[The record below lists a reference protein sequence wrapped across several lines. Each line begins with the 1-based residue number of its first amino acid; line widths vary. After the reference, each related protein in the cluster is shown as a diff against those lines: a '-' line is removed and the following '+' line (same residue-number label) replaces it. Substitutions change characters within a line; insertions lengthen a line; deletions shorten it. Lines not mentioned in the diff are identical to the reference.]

1 MHTTHPRWALLRAAG
16 LAAALVAGLALASL
30 ASLPARAASDA
41 ATAVPAAAPASA
53 PADALSPAHAAGLWA
68 SRCAG
73 CHDAAQGRTPSRA
86 ALATWRPEELIAT
99 ASTGSMR
106 EQARG
111 LSADEIRAIA
121 RHLTGRDPVAGPA
134 GAAAAGCLRPPAA
147 LDAAAPQWQGW
158 GNGPQQT
165 RFQARPGFT
174 AADLPR
180 LRVRW
185 VYAYAATMAI
195 GQPVVAGDRV
205 YASTQ
210 SGEVLALDARSGCQH
225 WSAALGTA
233 ARTAVVLGPT
243 TGTGAGASGALAYI
257 GDEQGRVQALD
268 ADSGALVWRVTL
280 DPHAAARI
288 TGTPLLH
295 QGRLLVPVSSGEEG
309 LAQDPRYP
317 CCSFRGSVVALDAA
331 TGQRL
336 WQTLTITESRQPYRV
351 NEAGTQ
357 QQGPAGGAVWASPT
371 LDARRGLLYIGTG
384 NSYTDQPT
392 RGSNAVI
399 ALDIQTGQLH
409 WQRQLLP
416 ADNYVLPC
424 NLPGVKAGSGN
435 CPATP
440 GPDHDFGAPLVLVH
454 RPGQP
459 DLLLA
464 GQKSGALHA
473 LSPDDGRLLWQAAL
487 GAGSALGGIQWGM
500 ASDADTVYVPMAD
513 PYRAGLALP
522 RPGLSAVALADG
534 RERWFAAAPQR
545 ACAWDGRCLASYS
558 AAVAAMPGIVWAG
571 ASDGHLRAYA
581 TADGRTVLD
590 IDTAAHDWQAVN
602 GGVAR
607 GGSID
612 NGGPVLA
619 GGMVFVNSGYGRIWA
634 HAGNALIALSVDGQ

>member
-1 MHTTHPRWALLRAAG
+1 MRATRLGWALLM
-16 LAAALVAGLALASL
+16 VAGLALAPL
-30 ASLPARAASDA
+30 AARAADEA
-41 ATAVPAAAPASA
+41 AAAVLAAPSASAPASA
-53 PADALSPAHAAGLWA
+53 PAEALNPAQAASLWA

-73 CHDAAQGRTPSRA
+73 CHEAGQGRTPSRA
-86 ALATWRPEELIAT
+86 ALATWRPEELIAA

-111 LSADEIRAIA
+111 LSAAEIQAIA
-121 RHLTGRDPVAGPA
+121 RHLSGRDPVAGHA
-134 GAAAAGCLRPPAA
+134 AAAAAGCPQPPAA
-147 LDAAAPQWQGW
+147 LDVAAPQWQGW

-165 RFQARPGFT
+165 RFQAQPGFT

-185 VYAYAATMAI
+185 VYAYPAAMAI

-210 SGEVLALDARSGCQH
+210 SGEVLALDARSGCRH
-225 WSAALGTA
+225 WSTALGTA
-233 ARTAVVLGPT
+233 ARTAVVLGPA
-243 TGTGAGASGALAYI
+243 TGNSSALAYI
-257 GDEQGRVQALD
+257 GDEQGRMHALD
-268 ADSGALVWRVTL
+268 ADSGAPRWRVTL

-309 LAQDPRYP
+309 WAQDPRYP

-336 WQTLTITESRQPYRV
+336 WQTFTIPDSPKPYRV
-351 NEAGTQ
+351 NDAGTQ
-357 QQGPAGGAVWASPT
+357 QHGPAGAAVWASPT

-392 RGSNAVI
+392 PGSNAVI
-399 ALDIQTGQLH
+399 ALEVQTGQLR

-440 GPDHDFGAPLVLVH
+440 GPDHDFGAPLVLVQ

-473 LSPDDGRLLWQAAL
+473 LDPDDGRLLWQAAL

-500 ASDADTVYVPMAD
+500 ASDGDTVYVPMAD

-534 RERWFAAAPQR
+534 RERWFVAAPLR
-545 ACAWDGRCLASYS
+545 ACAWSGSCLASYS
-558 AAVAAMPGIVWAG
+558 AAVAAMPGVVWAG

-581 TADGRTVLD
+581 MADGQVLLD

-619 GGMVFVNSGYGRIWA
+619 GGMVFVNSGYGRIFA
-634 HAGNALIALSVDGQ
+634 HAGNALIALSVDGR

>member
-1 MHTTHPRWALLRAAG
+1 MQTTRMAWGLLMA
-16 LAAALVAGLALASL
+16 VLALTPL
-30 ASLPARAASDA
+30 AARAADETA
-41 ATAVPAAAPASA
+41 AAVPAALPASA
-53 PADALSPAHAAGLWA
+53 PAEALSPAQAASLWA
-68 SRCAG
+68 SRCAH
-73 CHDAAQGRTPSRA
+73 CHEAAQGRTPSRA
-86 ALATWRPEELIAT
+86 ALAAWRPEELIAA

-111 LSADEIRAIA
+111 LSAAEIQAIA
-121 RHLTGRDPVAGPA
+121 RHLSGRDPVAGH
-134 GAAAAGCLRPPAA
+134 AAAATADCLQAPAA

-158 GNGPQQT
+158 GNGPLQT
-165 RFQARPGFT
+165 RFQAQPGFT
-174 AADLPR
+174 AADVPR

-185 VYAYAATMAI
+185 VFAYPASMAI

-210 SGEVLALDARSGCQH
+210 SGEVLALDAHSGCRH
-225 WSAALGTA
+225 WSTALGTA
-233 ARTAVVLGPT
+233 ARTAVVLGPAT
-243 TGTGAGASGALAYI
+243 VAGASGALAYI
-257 GDEQGRVQALD
+257 GDDRGRVHALD
-268 ADSGALVWRVTL
+268 ADTGAPRWRVAL
-280 DPHAAARI
+280 DPHVAARI

-309 LAQDPRYP
+309 WAQDPRYP
-317 CCSFRGSVVALDAA
+317 CCTFRGSVLALDAA

-336 WQTLTITESRQPYRV
+336 WQTFTITDSPQPYRV
-351 NEAGTQ
+351 NDAGTQ
-357 QQGPAGGAVWASPT
+357 QHGPAGGAVWASPT
-371 LDARRGLLYIGTG
+371 LDARRGLLYIGSG
-384 NSYTDQPT
+384 NSYTDRPT
-392 RGSNAVI
+392 GGSNAVI
-399 ALDIQTGQLH
+399 ALDIQTGQLR

-416 ADNYVLPC
+416 ADNYVMPC
-424 NLPGVKAGSGN
+424 TSPGVKAGSGN

-440 GPDHDFGAPLVLVH
+440 GPDHDFGAPLVLVQ

-522 RPGLSAVALADG
+522 RPGLSAVDLADG

-558 AAVAAMPGIVWAG
+558 AAVAVMPGIVWAG

-619 GGMVFVNSGYGRIWA
+619 GGMVFVNSGYGRQLA
-634 HAGNALIALSVDGQ
+634 RAGNALVALSIDGQ

>member
-1 MHTTHPRWALLRAAG
+1 MKFTRLRWTLLTAAG
-16 LAAALVAGLALASL
+16 LA
-30 ASLPARAASDA
+30 LPGPAARAADEAAAASPA
-41 ATAVPAAAPASA
+41 ATATAAPA
-53 PADALSPAHAAGLWA
+53 ADLSPTQAASLWA

-73 CHDAAQGRTPSRA
+73 CHDAAQGRTPSRD
-86 ALATWRPEELIAT
+86 ALAGWRPEELMAA
-99 ASTGSMR
+99 ASSGNMR

-111 LSADEIRAIA
+111 LSAAEIQAIA
-121 RHLTGRDPVAGPA
+121 RHLTGRDPVAGLA
-134 GAAAAGCLRPPAA
+134 TAAGCPQPPAV
-147 LDAAAPQWQGW
+147 LDPDAAQWQGW

-165 RFQARPGFT
+165 RYQARPGFT
-174 AADLPR
+174 AAEVAR

-185 VYAYAATMAI
+185 VYAYSASMAI

-210 SGEVLALDARSGCQH
+210 SGEVLALDARSGCSH
-225 WSAALGTA
+225 WSAALGAA
-233 ARTAVVLGPT
+233 ARTAVVLGPV
-243 TGTGAGASGALAYI
+243 AAKRSALAYI
-257 GDEQGRVQALD
+257 GDEQGRMHALD
-268 ADSGALVWRVTL
+268 ADSGALRWRVTL

-309 LAQDPRYP
+309 WAQDPRYP
-317 CCSFRGSVVALDAA
+317 CCTFRGSLVALDAA

-336 WQTLTITESRQPYRV
+336 WQAFTITEPLRAHRL
-351 NEAGTQ
+351 NDAGAQ
-357 QQGPAGGAVWASPT
+357 QQGPAGAAVWASPT

-384 NSYTDQPT
+384 NSYTDLPT
-392 RGSNAVI
+392 LGSNAVM
-399 ALDIQTGQLH
+399 ALDIANGQLR

-416 ADNYVLPC
+416 ADNFVVPC
-424 NLPGVKAGSGN
+424 VMPGGGAGRGN
-435 CPATP
+435 CPAHP
-440 GPDHDFGAPLVLVH
+440 GPDHDFGAPLVLVQ

-473 LSPDDGRLLWQAAL
+473 LNPDDGRVLWRAAL

-522 RPGLSAVALADG
+522 RPGLSAVELRDG
-534 RERWFAAAPQR
+534 KERWFVAAPRQ
-545 ACAWDGRCLASYS
+545 ACAWDGSCMASYS

-581 TADGRTVLD
+581 TADGKTVLD

-612 NGGPVLA
+612 AGGPVLA